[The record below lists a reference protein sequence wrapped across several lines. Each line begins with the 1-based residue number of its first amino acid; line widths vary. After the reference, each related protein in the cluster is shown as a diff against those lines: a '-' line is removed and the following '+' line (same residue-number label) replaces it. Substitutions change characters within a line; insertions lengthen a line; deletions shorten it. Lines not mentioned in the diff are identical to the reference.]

1 MSMALSAAPTRQLL
15 SVGTFGAVSVARR
28 IARNEECDVLAHD
41 LLETLL
47 AGLTTAPCQHRESD
61 PESALPETSA

>member
-1 MSMALSAAPTRQLL
+1 LHQLL
-15 SVGTFGAVSVARR
+15 WLEMLGATSLARR
-28 IARNEECDVLAHD
+28 IARDEECDVLAHD

-61 PESALPETSA
+61 LESALPEPSA